1 MIEATVTADH
11 IAALDRATAHQ
22 PDWAS
27 TERILQSLADVHR
40 SLAAAL
46 RTTPLPAAVDL
57 ALQSLPQNEAQ
68 WAVRS
73 SATVEDG
80 TRYSYA
86 GLFQSF
92 LSVPRGPRL
101 LEAIREVWLSTFSK
115 TVLHYRAHHGTAMPR
130 MAVLLQ
136 PMAPI
141 TIHDRAGIAFSHST
155 IPQLSGVLIQSTYGA
170 GLPVVGGDGG
180 ELKCV
185 NKTEVRTF
193 VQRPSH
199 MLVSGAHGELK
210 PLPKRL
216 GQVLTDAAALELAQR
231 VQQIASQYGQPVDV
245 EFFWRHGEE
254 PVFVQVRPITK

>member
-1 MIEATVTADH
+1 MVEATVARDQ
-11 IAALDRATAHQ
+11 IAALDQATANQ

-27 TERILQSLADVHR
+27 TERILQALADVR
-40 SLAAAL
+40 RNLAEAL
-46 RTTPLPAAVDL
+46 RKTPLPAALNL
-57 ALQSLPQNEAQ
+57 AVQTLPQNEEQ

-73 SATVEDG
+73 SATVEDAAQH
-80 TRYSYA
+80 SYA

-115 TVLHYRAHHGTAMPR
+115 NVLHYRAQHGTAMPR

-141 TIHDRAGIAFSHST
+141 TMHDRAGTAFSHST

-170 GLPVVGGDGG
+170 GIPVVGGDGG

-185 NKTEVRTF
+185 NEMEVKTLA
-193 VQRPSH
+193 QRPSH
-199 MLVSGAHGELK
+199 MLVSGEHGELK

-216 GQVLTDAAALELAQR
+216 GQVLTDTAARELAQR
-231 VQQIASQYGQPVDV
+231 VQEIASQYGQPVDV
-245 EFFWRHGEE
+245 EFFWRQGKD